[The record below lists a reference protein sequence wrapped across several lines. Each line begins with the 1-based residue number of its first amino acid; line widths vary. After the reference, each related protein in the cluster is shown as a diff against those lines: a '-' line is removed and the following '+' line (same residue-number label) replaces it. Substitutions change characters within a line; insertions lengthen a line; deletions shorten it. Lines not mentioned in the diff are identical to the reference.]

1 MVSLPPNFE
10 KVKKNTCVTQCSR
23 TAHRRPERP
32 QKTGQER
39 FEKADARERERRERE
54 SEREVTEW
62 NVKQRAWQT
71 YKS

>member
-23 TAHRRPERP
+23 TAHRRP

>member
-39 FEKADARERERRERE
+39 FEKADARERERREKIQIAGHLNGNEMARVE
-54 SEREVTEW
+54 
-62 NVKQRAWQT
+62 
-71 YKS
+71 